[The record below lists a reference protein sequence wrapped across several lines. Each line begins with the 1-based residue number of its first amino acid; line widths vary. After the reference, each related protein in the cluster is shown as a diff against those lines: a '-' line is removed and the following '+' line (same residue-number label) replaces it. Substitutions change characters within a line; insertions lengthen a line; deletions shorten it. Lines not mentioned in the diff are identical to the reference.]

1 MTRIARAV
9 AIGFPHHVTQRG
21 NYRQVVFKRD
31 QVFLSYLEWLKI
43 YSEKYRLKIWAY
55 KWERKRLEI

>member
-21 NYRQVVFKRD
+21 NYRQAVFKRD